1 MIRHTVSFALV
12 HPADSPEE
20 EAFLRDAATILPGIP
35 GVRDFDVSRQV
46 SPKSDHRFQFAMT
59 FDGDAEY
66 AAYNGHPAHRSFVD
80 DRWAVEVA
88 TFQELDLVP
97 IDQP

>member
-20 EAFLRDAATILPGIP
+20 EAFLRDAATILQGIP
-35 GVRDFDVSRQV
+35 GVRDFAVSRQV

-59 FDGDAEY
+59 FDGDADTRPTT
-66 AAYNGHPAHRSFVD
+66 GIRHDRLVD

-97 IDQP
+97 LDAP